1 MSNSSL
7 TAELPPTRADRVM
20 LAIAL
25 VLPMVVTWLYFVALA
40 NQPTAVQQWA
50 YGVGKV
56 VQFALP
62 VLWVWLA
69 LGRKPRLGRPSLRGV
84 GIGLMF
90 GLAVMGAMA
99 GLYYGG
105 LKPAGVFDG
114 PTEEVRQKVASFGI
128 HSAATYIALA
138 TFYSL
143 AHSLLEE
150 YYWRWF
156 VFGHCC
162 RGLKLPTAIGLSSVG
177 FAAHHVL
184 VVGTYFG
191 YDSPLTWLF
200 TAGIA
205 IGGAVWAWLY
215 RRSGSLV
222 GPWLS
227 HALVDAT
234 IFVIGWD
241 LVRLGTA

>member
-1 MSNSSL
+1 MTNSSL

-25 VLPMVVTWLYFVALA
+25 VLPTVVTWHYFVALA
-40 NQPTAVQQWA
+40 DQPTAAQQWA

-56 VQFALP
+56 VQFSLP

-69 LGRKPRLGRPSLRGV
+69 LGRKPRLVWPGLRGV
-84 GIGLMF
+84 ELGLIF
-90 GLAVMGAMA
+90 GMSVLGAMTCF
-99 GLYYGG
+99 YYGG
-105 LKPAGVFDG
+105 LKPAGLFEG
-114 PTEEVRQKVASFGI
+114 PTQEVRQKVASFGI
-128 HSAATYIALA
+128 HSAASYIALA
-138 TFYSL
+138 SFYSL

-162 RGLKLPTAIGLSSVG
+162 RGLPPATAIGLSSVG

-184 VVGTYFG
+184 VLGTYFG

-200 TAGIA
+200 IAGIVV
-205 IGGAVWAWLY
+205 GGACWAWLY
-215 RRSGSLV
+215 RRSGSLL

-241 LVRLGTA
+241 LVQLGSA